1 MNSYQHITDRSE
13 FIQKFRQDQGL
24 QPSLQRNKSTDKLNK
39 SRVNSSNNL
48 SMSKSSLEGR
58 WEYLFQLEKLK
69 RTKLDEQRKLKDQQ
83 LFQKDLNECT
93 FSPKLNTNKSVSLLS
108 PKSLSS
114 LGYSNGNRVPST
126 SDSMMAQSPDSLL
139 GRQQQWNYKKNMR
152 IENIKQT
159 QMQND
164 NKECIFKPK
173 LVREK
178 VFINFYLL
186 LHVLELT

>member
-1 MNSYQHITDRSE
+1 
-13 FIQKFRQDQGL
+13 
-24 QPSLQRNKSTDKLNK
+24 
-39 SRVNSSNNL
+39 
-48 SMSKSSLEGR
+48 MSKSSLEGR

-159 QMQND
+159 QIQND

-173 LVREK
+173 LVR
-178 VFINFYLL
+178 VIFYFIYFCM
-186 LHVLELT
+186 H